1 MEMLNLKAELLWST
15 CSSNWKFPSCN

>member
-15 CSSNWKFPSCN
+15 CSSNWKFSSCN